1 MKETIERK
9 LQKIADLSLSKA
21 IETSTSIDVLEPG
34 KLNQGINC
42 IVELLCP
49 MKHLKVCDDNKKRVL
64 ELQNNLADV
73 AFQMPSKA
81 YDYSTAQDIQRIV
94 TLIDSLNFIF
104 S

>member
-1 MKETIERK
+1 MEEILERK

-21 IETSTSIDVLEPG
+21 IETSGAIDILKPG
-34 KLNQGINC
+34 ELNRGINC
-42 IVELLCP
+42 IVELLHS
-49 MKHLKVCDDNKKRVL
+49 MKHLEVCDNNKKRVL

-73 AFQMPSKA
+73 ALRMPSKA